1 MFYYI
6 VVSSDGM
13 IVSRINASIPEE
25 DSTYISLNEEEYQLS
40 NMYRKFNISSREFSE
55 ENPSYVSNID
65 KLKQEKV
72 LLSKQMLADWLE
84 NNPIYSTVHNKDG
97 EYYTVTQ
104 EKQTQLTQMI
114 TLATL
119 AAQTGIPFIPTW
131 NSTSN
136 VCEEWTIE
144 ELTALTFEI
153 TRYVLPRVKKQQ
165 DYEVQ
170 IREVTTKEEVESIE
184 IDYSTI

>member
-1 MFYYI
+1 MNKYI
-6 VVSSDGM
+6 LKIDVDNNILSVLNTFDYNDNDIELTESEYL
-13 IVSRINASIPEE
+13 NALRYNKFDPNTRLFSELRHGSKSELDELIT
-25 DSTYISLNEEEYQLS
+25 STISKSKILLEKWL
-40 NMYRKFNISSREFSE
+40 E
-55 ENPSYVSNID
+55 ENP
-65 KLKQEKV
+65 LF
-72 LLSKQMLADWLE
+72 
-84 NNPIYSTVHNKDG
+84 STVHNTAG

-170 IREVTTKEEVESIE
+170 IREATTKEEVESIE
-184 IDYSTI
+184 IDYTTI